1 MLSEKGRIVTSRAR
15 RTVVIAALVLAAGA
29 VGHRYYPFVLARIS
43 PPDKPRPEK
52 RMPWATQMDVPP
64 LENFYR
70 VTPELYRG
78 AQPDAAGMKKLK
90 ELGIKTIVNL
100 RLAHSDADE
109 IGGLDIASEHIRIDP
124 FKPDMDVLVRF
135 LRVATDPNRTPVFVH
150 CQRGIDRTG
159 LAVAAYRIVVC
170 RWTKTQALDEML
182 NGPYGY
188 DEIFVNVP
196 AFLDKLDL
204 AELRRRTEQ
213 RR

>member
-1 MLSEKGRIVTSRAR
+1 
-15 RTVVIAALVLAAGA
+15 VIAALVLAAGAVGA

-43 PPDKPRPEK
+43 PPALPRPEK
-52 RMPWATQMDVPP
+52 RMPWATKMDVPP

-78 AQPDAAGMKKLK
+78 AQPDAAGMRKLK

-124 FKPDMDVLVRF
+124 FKPEMDELVRF